1 MDNEAYKE
9 FSKQFCPRFGMLAVD
24 MGFVS
29 VAQVR
34 EAMGEQVDDDFAK
47 RPHRLLGVILV
58 EKGWVTAREVDL
70 VLEKLSKLQ
79 QG

>member
-1 MDNEAYKE
+1 MGNGAYRE
-9 FSKQFCPRFGMLAVD
+9 FSKEFCPRFGMLAVE

-29 VAQVR
+29 VEQVR

-58 EKGWVTAREVDL
+58 EKGWMTRREVDL
-70 VLEKLSKLQ
+70 VLERLFKLQ